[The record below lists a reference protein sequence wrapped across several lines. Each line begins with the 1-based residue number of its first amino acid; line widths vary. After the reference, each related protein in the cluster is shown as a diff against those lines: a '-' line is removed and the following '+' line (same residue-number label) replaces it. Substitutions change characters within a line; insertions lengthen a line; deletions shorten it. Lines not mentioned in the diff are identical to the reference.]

1 MCIMETKLILRGSI
15 YMADLPLVK
24 GSSVQGGIRPVLVVQ
39 NNRRKYICSDSTGDS
54 AYLTL

>member
-1 MCIMETKLILRGSI
+1 MKTELIIRGGI

-39 NNRRKYICSDSTGDS
+39 NNRRKYICSDITGNS
-54 AYLTL
+54 AHLTL

>member
-1 MCIMETKLILRGSI
+1 MKTELIIRGGI

-39 NNRRKYICSDSTGDS
+39 NNRRKYICSDITGDS
-54 AYLTL
+54 THLTL

>member
-1 MCIMETKLILRGSI
+1 MKTELIIRGSI
-15 YMADLPLVK
+15 YMAELPLNK

-39 NNRRKYICSDSTGDS
+39 NDRRKYICSDITGDS